1 MGHRRLTRDVQVPT
15 SSTVLFVRKLLTAR
29 LGEILLCVRCMCLL
43 ISFSFR
49 DGLIVA
55 MPPPFSAAVLRGD
68 TSGMSGIGGAMFPL
82 DNDGEY
88 DLVMNII
95 DQDFSYISPL

>member
-1 MGHRRLTRDVQVPT
+1 
-15 SSTVLFVRKLLTAR
+15 
-29 LGEILLCVRCMCLL
+29 MCLL

-95 DQDFSYISPL
+95 DQDFSYIFPPIVSFFLLRHYFGNPLFRYYNFYACFRSVLGVTCS